1 MLTVLP
7 ELLRGAA
14 EYKDF
19 LTGLLLLLLLFFC
32 RRRGRDWFGIDPTL
46 PRAT

>member
-1 MLTVLP
+1 MLTALP

-19 LTGLLLLLLLFFC
+19 LTGFLLLLLLIFLPN
-32 RRRGRDWFGIDPTL
+32 GIVGFIRERFVTFWD
-46 PRAT
+46 